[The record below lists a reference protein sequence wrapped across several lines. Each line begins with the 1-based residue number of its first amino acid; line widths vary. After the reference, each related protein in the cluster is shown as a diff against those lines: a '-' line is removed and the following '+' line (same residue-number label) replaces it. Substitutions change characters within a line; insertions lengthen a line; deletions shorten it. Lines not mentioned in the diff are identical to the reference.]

1 MTAFDIAMVAAGVV
15 AAVTT
20 TRTSIIVLAMFVIA
34 LALGVLHE
42 ILAGGGHDLI
52 ALAEVGLAA
61 VGAFWFGAWLGLL
74 GLVIGFG
81 VLLAF
86 G

>member
-52 ALAEVGLAA
+52 ALAA